1 MSSQTWNYHIR
12 TWEETISQNSLQLRL
27 ILITAICPV
36 SPFIK
41 SFLQFIRPILFTEF
55 HWVFSIY
62 DIFEALSKIVWLQSS
77 SIQAEVCYP
86 PQMRAKD
93 PCQKVIPLIFRVEVL
108 NFSDVEIMILC
119 QYFIWIWR
127 ILMSEKLNF
136 NSFVFFSG
144 NTRLRF
150 LLLKQKFP
158 EYKKWF
164 RSSKVKKI
172 KRIQKIFDYWKNGF
186 DFFFMS
192 FIFNTKIP
200 DKMG

>member
-12 TWEETISQNSLQLRL
+12 TWEETIGQNSPQLRL

-41 SFLQFIRPILFTEF
+41 SFLRFIRPILFTEF

-62 DIFEALSKIVWLQSS
+62 DIFEGLSKIVWLQSS
-77 SIQAEVCYP
+77 SIQAEVCHP

-136 NSFVFFSG
+136 NSFVFF
-144 NTRLRF
+144 LW
-150 LLLKQKFP
+150 KYQ
-158 EYKKWF
+158 
-164 RSSKVKKI
+164 V
-172 KRIQKIFDYWKNGF
+172 KIFTFK
-186 DFFFMS
+186 
-192 FIFNTKIP
+192 TKVSWI
-200 DKMG
+200 